1 MCKIDNSIWKLLHNE
16 PTQQMQQ
23 TSRNLVLQIT
33 AQEARPRAIVLIT
46 RQSFSMSRF
55 GQVNKTH
62 NNFFF
67 YNMSSLSSKISLMTI
82 KFNKL

>member
-62 NNFFF
+62 NNFVF
-67 YNMSSLSSKISLMTI
+67 II
-82 KFNKL
+82 K